1 MPEPPLSRI
10 ARRQTWLEPLSDFVQ
25 KAVGGFYK
33 SLGTPGRF
41 LKSSLNGTYLLRH
54 PLHPLLTDIPI
65 GAWAVGLILDYT
77 AHFTNRIPEAAG
89 DVALIIGLIAA
100 VLTLATGY
108 TDFQDTIDSE
118 RRFGCL
124 HGLLMSVVVLIYA
137 ASLGLR
143 WWAGEGVHP
152 LAVGLST
159 AGFAILAIGAW
170 YGGHVVFGTGYAVNR
185 EAFLDG
191 PTDWAAAGRASD
203 VPAQGMHLV
212 EAGGMKVLM
221 TRADGRI
228 CAISAVCSHAGGPL
242 DEGSIE
248 NGVVT
253 CPWHGS
259 RFRVRDGRAVS
270 GPATFDVPRLVV
282 RDTDGALEVRLETP
296 LH

>member
-1 MPEPPLSRI
+1 MPEPLLSRI
-10 ARRQTWLEPLSDFVQ
+10 ARRQTWLEPLADFVQ

-33 SLGTPGRF
+33 SLGTPGRS
-41 LKSSLNGTYLLRH
+41 LKSALNGTYLLRH
-54 PLHPLLTDIPI
+54 PLHPALTGVPI
-65 GAWAVGLILDYT
+65 GAWAVGLVLDYA
-77 AHFTNRIPEAAG
+77 AHFTNRVPEAAG
-89 DVALIIGLIAA
+89 DVALIFGLVVA

-118 RRFGCL
+118 RRFGCM
-124 HGLLMSVVVLIYA
+124 HGLLMSIVFLVETV
-137 ASLGLR
+137 SLGLR
-143 WWAGEGVHP
+143 WWAGESLHP

-159 AGFAILAIGAW
+159 AGFAILAVGAW

-191 PTDWAAAGRASD
+191 PSDWAAAGSASD
-203 VPAQGMHLV
+203 VPAEGMHVV
-212 EAGGMKVLM
+212 EAGGMQVLM
-221 TRADGRI
+221 TRFGGRI
-228 CAISAVCSHAGGPL
+228 CALSAICSHAGGPL
-242 DEGSIE
+242 AEGSLE

-259 RFRVRDGRAVS
+259 RFRVRDGRAVG
-270 GPATFDVPRLVV
+270 GPATFDQPRLVV

>member
-1 MPEPPLSRI
+1 M
-10 ARRQTWLEPLSDFVQ
+10 
-25 KAVGGFYK
+25 
-33 SLGTPGRF
+33 
-41 LKSSLNGTYLLRH
+41 
-54 PLHPLLTDIPI
+54 HPLLTDVPI
-65 GAWAVGLILDYT
+65 GAWAVGLVLDYA
-77 AHFTNRIPEAAG
+77 AHFTSRIPESAG
-89 DVALIIGLIAA
+89 DVALIVGLIVA

-124 HGLLMSVVVLIYA
+124 HGLLMSTVVLIDA

-143 WWAGEGVHP
+143 WWAGEGLHP

-170 YGGHVVFGTGYAVNR
+170 YGGHLVFGIGYAVNR

-191 PTDWAAAGRASD
+191 PADWAPAGRATD
-203 VPAQGMHLV
+203 VPAEGMHVV
-212 EAGGMKVLM
+212 EAGGMQVLM
-221 TRADGRI
+221 TRLGGRI
-228 CAISAVCSHAGGPL
+228 CALSAICSHEGGPL
-242 DEGSIE
+242 QEGTLE

-259 RFRVRDGRAVS
+259 RFRVRDGRAVG

-282 RDTDGALEVRLETP
+282 RDTDGVLEVRLETP